1 MLTLGIQLMTSQSSI
16 KEKIPTQDHQ
26 LEENPFN
33 QEMLLSSFQEDTEEE
48 ELLSSNLLHQEIS

>member
-1 MLTLGIQLMTSQSSI
+1 MTSQSSI